1 MSNKRTDIDEYEV
14 FCLCVEGR
22 MWKMY
27 EKEVMDGFERI
38 FTSEKVMDDM
48 NEDELK
54 NARRAIKDIRASK
67 DTFLNGWVDTEL
79 KRYGRLTKHDILR
92 ILISMRLKDLA
103 DALKDLEEEG
113 ELWEVRQLD
122 WQNLTVESY

>member
-1 MSNKRTDIDEYEV
+1 
-14 FCLCVEGR
+14 
-22 MWKMY
+22 MY

-48 NEDELK
+48 NEDELR
-54 NARRAIKDIRASK
+54 NARKIIKDIRASK

-79 KRYGRLTKHDILR
+79 KRYGRLTKHDLLR

-113 ELWEVRQLD
+113 EL
-122 WQNLTVESY
+122 

>member
-1 MSNKRTDIDEYEV
+1 
-14 FCLCVEGR
+14 
-22 MWKMY
+22 MY

-54 NARRAIKDIRASK
+54 YARRTIKDIRASK

-79 KRYGRLTKHDILR
+79 KRYGRLTKHDLLR
-92 ILISMRLKDLA
+92 ILISMRLIDLA
-103 DALKDLEEEG
+103 DALEDLEEEG
-113 ELWEVRQLD
+113 EL
-122 WQNLTVESY
+122 